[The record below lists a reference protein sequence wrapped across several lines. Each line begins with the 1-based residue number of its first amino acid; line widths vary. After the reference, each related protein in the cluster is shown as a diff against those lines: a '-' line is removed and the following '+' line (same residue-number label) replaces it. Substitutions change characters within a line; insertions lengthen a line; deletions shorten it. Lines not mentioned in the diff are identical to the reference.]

1 MSNILETLSH
11 DLAALVQTL
20 GPSIV
25 RVEARRRLSATGI
38 VWSNDGVIVTASHVI
53 ENKQK
58 EIMIGLEGGEK
69 VKAELIGRDP
79 MTDIALLKATGSFQA
94 ATWGGADDLHV
105 GSLVLAL
112 GRPDAKVMATLGVI
126 MALEGPWKTR
136 EGGHFDHYL
145 QTDVVMYPGFS
156 GGPLA
161 GGDNKILAMNT
172 SGLSRGASLAI
183 THSTI
188 ARVGAA
194 LMQHGH
200 IKRGYLGVGIQP
212 VQLPA
217 DFAQQ
222 LGQNTGVLVTSV
234 EADSPA
240 AKAGFLLGDTLV
252 HFDGQPVTD
261 VDELLSLLAGERVGK
276 TLTAKI
282 IRAGQ
287 LHDVS
292 VTVAE
297 RQ

>member
-1 MSNILETLSH
+1 MSSVLETLSQ
-11 DLAALVQTL
+11 DLAALVQGL
-20 GPSIV
+20 SPSLV
-25 RVEARRRLSATGI
+25 RVEARRRLPATGI

-53 ENKQK
+53 ESKTK
-58 EIMIGLEGGEK
+58 DIMVGLDNGER

-79 MTDIALLKATGSFQA
+79 MTDIALLKAAGSFQA

-126 MALEGPWKTR
+126 MALQGPWKTR

-156 GGPLA
+156 GGALA
-161 GGDNKILAMNT
+161 GGDHKILAMNT
-172 SGLSRGASLAI
+172 SGLSRGVSLAI
-183 THSTI
+183 TRSTI
-188 ARVGAA
+188 ERVGAA

-217 DFAQQ
+217 DLAQQ
-222 LGQNTGVLVTSV
+222 LGQHTGVLVTSV

-240 AKAGFLLGDTLV
+240 AKAGFMLGDTLV
-252 HFDGQPVTD
+252 HFDGQPVPD
-261 VDELLSLLAGERVGK
+261 VDDLLSLLVGERVGK

-282 IRAGQ
+282 LRAGQ
-287 LHDVS
+287 LHEIS